1 MTHNINCSP
10 PTCLPP
16 NGKILYVN
24 KGGHNDP
31 ECYISG
37 YIKRLGA
44 NHIKTFSWVP
54 KDSNTDEN
62 KDSTI
67 DPLFS
72 LWLFFIVT
80 IILRFLVT
88 VDSKNLMIGRIK
100 ASSFWNTT

>member
-1 MTHNINCSP
+1 MTHTDCSP
-10 PTCLPP
+10 PTHLPL

-37 YIKRLGA
+37 YRKRLGA
-44 NHIKTFSWVP
+44 NHMKTFSWVP

-67 DPLFS
+67 NPLFP
-72 LWLFFIVT
+72 LFFF
-80 IILRFLVT
+80 ILTL
-88 VDSKNLMIGRIK
+88 S
-100 ASSFWNTT
+100 